1 MNAEFPK
8 SWQSLR
14 TQEAPEISSGHREQS
29 PNPLPSPGRC
39 ASGAPC
45 TRAQR
50 TLRRSFPGRG
60 SSPSFRTGPL
70 SCRGEEAS
78 EEQRFPFRGHLPCRG
93 AAPGARSPGRVSPP
107 PPPRLC
113 SCPAA
118 LGQDEPRALAQQ
130 LCCGMKL
137 ARLLPRPRRR
147 GVSWQRAA
155 RFRFRGGRR
164 DGGRR

>member
-70 SCRGEEAS
+70 SCRGQEAS
-78 EEQRFPFRGHLPCRG
+78 EERRLPCRG
-93 AAPGARSPGRVSPP
+93 AAPGARSLGRVSPH
-107 PPPRLC
+107 PRPGFV
-113 SCPAA
+113 PAQR
-118 LGQDEPRALAQQ
+118 LQGRTSPEPGRQQ
-130 LCCGMKL
+130 SCCGMKL
-137 ARLLPRPRRR
+137 APLRPRPRRR

-155 RFRFRGGRR
+155 RFRFRAERG